1 MSNTYISPGDFSFE
15 ELIEDIGAGI
25 YVKGSRGGEVNIAIG
40 SFQFSAQEAFM
51 IEKGRI
57 TKPLLDVSLSG
68 LTLETMQN
76 IDAVGKD
83 FSLAGMGFC
92 GKGEQS
98 SLPVGNGGP
107 SVRVRNL
114 VVGGG

>member
-1 MSNTYISPGDFSFE
+1 MSNTYISAGDFSFE
-15 ELIEDIGAGI
+15 ELIEDIDTGI
-25 YVKGSRGGEVNIAIG
+25 FVKGTRGGQVNIVIG

-51 IEKGRI
+51 IEKGEI

-83 FSLAGMGFC
+83 FSMAGIGFC

-98 SLPVGNGGP
+98 SLAVGNGGA
-107 SVRVRNL
+107 STRVRNV
-114 VVGGG
+114 VVGGA